1 MPSRKRLLSYW
12 VVFAVTICLGA
23 CSNKQKAAKQDKQDK
38 QPSSMKPTPVAKLT
52 NDAATAKPK
61 VRLPP
66 KPRATPPPNAPPRT
80 IKIQILSATIKNK
93 VVEGAEVFFQKN
105 RHSSVA
111 AKTGKTGK
119 AVAVHKFGVDNK
131 TVSLIVKKKGFTPLV
146 VACPCDGMAYAIS
159 RPIKDLESF
168 RVVLN
173 WGKRPL
179 DLDLH
184 AVYPRNHIYF
194 ESKKGQDAFLDVD
207 DTTSYGPETITI
219 KKRHVGDKYVFAIH
233 DFSHAGRH
241 GLRALANSQAKVMV
255 YVGKSLI
262 RAYYVPRKMGEL
274 WVLFGVDG
282 NGAFHD
288 IDNVVDVSV
297 ATKIGKYLKQLIR
310 RKDWGFPTRT
320 SRAAANRAKTLAAQ
334 GNALLN
340 AGQTNRAITYFRDAI
355 ASDRNCLPAY
365 RGLTKTY
372 LKTGQSAEATWAT
385 RKATSL
391 AALPTKTRGYRVP
404 NEKITLTVSSKLGN
418 WKHYTFGGKN
428 VIDDNLW
435 TSWQPKRKRG
445 GGVGEWVLM
454 TFSAPQTVTG
464 FEFSNGFRRLDELG
478 DLYRMNNRI
487 KDAVLELSDGTKF
500 PIHFE
505 DADKEQSFI
514 LPAPVTCTSVKLV
527 VKSIYKGSKWNDLA
541 VSEFHALS
549 KE

>member
-1 MPSRKRLLSYW
+1 MSSRKRPSSYW
-12 VVFAVTICLGA
+12 LVFAVTVGLGA
-23 CSNKQKAAKQDKQDK
+23 CSSTQKAAEKKQDK
-38 QPSSMKPTPVAKLT
+38 QPSSRKPTLVAKLT
-52 NDAATAKPK
+52 VDATTARPR

-66 KPRATPPPNAPPRT
+66 PRRATPPPNAPPRT
-80 IKIQILSATIKNK
+80 IKIQVLSATIKNK
-93 VVEGAEVFFQKN
+93 VVDGAEVFFQKN
-105 RHSSVA
+105 GFSSVA

-119 AVAVHKFGVDNK
+119 AVAVHKFGVDDK

-146 VACPCDGMAYAIS
+146 VSCPCNGMAYAIS
-159 RPIKDLESF
+159 RTIKELESF

-173 WGKRPL
+173 WGRRPL

-184 AVYPRNHIYF
+184 TVYPGNHIYF
-194 ESKKGQDAFLDVD
+194 QSKKGQDAFLDVD

-219 KKRHVGDKYVFAIH
+219 KKRHVGAKYVFAIH
-233 DFSHAGRH
+233 DYSHEGRH

-262 RAYYVPRKMGEL
+262 RAYYVPKKMGEL

-297 ATKIGKYLKQLIR
+297 ADKIGKYLKQLIR
-310 RKDWGFPTRT
+310 RKDWGFPMRT
-320 SRAAANRAKTLAAQ
+320 SRAAAKRAKTLAAQ
-334 GNALLN
+334 GTALLDD
-340 AGQTNRAITYFRDAI
+340 GQVNRAITYFRKAI
-355 ASDRNCLPAY
+355 AFDRNCVAAY
-365 RGLTKTY
+365 RGLTKAY
-372 LKTGQSAEATWAT
+372 QKTGQSAEGAWAT

-404 NEKITLTVSSKLGN
+404 NDKITLTVSSKLGN

-435 TSWQPKRKRG
+435 TSWQPKRKRH

-454 TFSAPQTVTG
+454 KFSEPQTVTG

-500 PIHFE
+500 PISFA
-505 DADKEQSFI
+505 DADKEQTFM
-514 LPAPVTCTSVKLV
+514 LPTPVTCTSVKLV

-541 VSEFHALS
+541 VSEFHALA